1 MSVNDDIGR
10 AGPKLPPRTRELL
23 TRAGFL
29 GPFYI
34 AFALFFIAPI
44 GYAIYESMFSPERI
58 GGLFGEATQ
67 AFTGLSQYRTVL
79 TDQQFLSGV
88 LRVVL
93 FAVIQVPL
101 MAIIAVSLA
110 LILDSTAPK
119 LAKIFRTSFFLPYA
133 VSTVVAT
140 LMWGALYTPG
150 TSPLTEFHLRLNFLG
165 PTLILPSIAN
175 VGIWEWGGFNV
186 IIMTTALTA
195 IPVEIFEAARID
207 GASNLRIALRIKV
220 PLIRPTIIMTMV
232 LSIIGTLQLFTEP
245 QILSVDSNAI
255 TTYFTPNMLAYS
267 ALTGDNYNFAAA
279 ISVTLAAV
287 GFVLSFTFLRLAR
300 RGANS

>member
-58 GGLFGEATQ
+58 GTLREATQ

-93 FAVIQVPL
+93 FAVIQVP
-101 MAIIAVSLA
+101 S
-110 LILDSTAPK
+110 
-119 LAKIFRTSFFLPYA
+119 
-133 VSTVVAT
+133 
-140 LMWGALYTPG
+140 WQ
-150 TSPLTEFHLRLNFLG
+150 
-165 PTLILPSIAN
+165 
-175 VGIWEWGGFNV
+175 
-186 IIMTTALTA
+186 
-195 IPVEIFEAARID
+195 
-207 GASNLRIALRIKV
+207 
-220 PLIRPTIIMTMV
+220 
-232 LSIIGTLQLFTEP
+232 LS
-245 QILSVDSNAI
+245 
-255 TTYFTPNMLAYS
+255 
-267 ALTGDNYNFAAA
+267 
-279 ISVTLAAV
+279 
-287 GFVLSFTFLRLAR
+287 R
-300 RGANS
+300 